1 MSDSHTPPHGPKW
14 WYQKTGFVLLFIAA
28 CIIAAIVLIL
38 YIRGIDPVIAEFYI
52 FN

>member
-1 MSDSHTPPHGPKW
+1 MSDSHTPPPGPKG

-28 CIIAAIVLIL
+28 CIIAAIILIL
-38 YIRGIDPVIAEFYI
+38 YLRGIDPVITEFYI